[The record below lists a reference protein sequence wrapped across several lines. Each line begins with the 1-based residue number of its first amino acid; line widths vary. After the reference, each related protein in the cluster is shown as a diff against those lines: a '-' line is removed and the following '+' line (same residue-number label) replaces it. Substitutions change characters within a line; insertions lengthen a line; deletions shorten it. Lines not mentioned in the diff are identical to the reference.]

1 MISDGFIPR
10 RQRLHISISL
20 IGASLLFIFLPTF
33 VLNDFLFYSR
43 HFHNGVLPKKL
54 CILILLIVFLG
65 ILLGNYLYKYLIK
78 MNPPKRR
85 RTFLLISI
93 ISNLSILGFFKY
105 FNFFLESLVS
115 LLNQFSLNLSA
126 SRFNI
131 ILPVGISFYTFMTMT
146 YTIDIFKNRLKPTQK
161 LADYA
166 LYVSFFPK
174 ILAGPIERASS
185 FLPQIN
191 QERQVNKEDIKFGL
205 HDIFMGF
212 FKKIAIADGVAQS
225 VNYAFAGTYQLSW
238 ADAVIGAFLFS
249 IQIYCDFSGYS
260 DIAIGTAR
268 LFGFNLIRNFNY
280 PYFSRNPSQFWGRWH
295 ISLSSWFRDY
305 VFFPLGGP
313 YGKTVKWLRN
323 ILITFFLT
331 GLWHGAAWTYILWGV
346 YHGFLL
352 SIHRLKESLIK
363 KRRKHKSTVKKVFFI
378 SCFFILTTIGWIIFR
393 ASTVGQAFM
402 YIKTIFINFGDFKI
416 NILLPHEITILGLLI
431 FIAIEFLTY
440 NSKGK
445 RLNQILPIPVWTAV
459 YAGMIFLIAL
469 SLSNVPTGFI
479 YLTF

>member
-1 MISDGFIPR
+1 M
-10 RQRLHISISL
+10 
-20 IGASLLFIFLPTF
+20 
-33 VLNDFLFYSR
+33 
-43 HFHNGVLPKKL
+43 
-54 CILILLIVFLG
+54 
-65 ILLGNYLYKYLIK
+65 
-78 MNPPKRR
+78 
-85 RTFLLISI
+85 
-93 ISNLSILGFFKY
+93 
-105 FNFFLESLVS
+105 
-115 LLNQFSLNLSA
+115 
-126 SRFNI
+126 
-131 ILPVGISFYTFMTMT
+131 
-146 YTIDIFKNRLKPTQK
+146 
-161 LADYA
+161 
-166 LYVSFFPK
+166 
-174 ILAGPIERASS
+174 
-185 FLPQIN
+185 
-191 QERQVNKEDIKFGL
+191 
-205 HDIFMGF
+205 
-212 FKKIAIADGVAQS
+212 
-225 VNYAFAGTYQLSW
+225 
-238 ADAVIGAFLFS
+238 
-249 IQIYCDFSGYS
+249 
-260 DIAIGTAR
+260 
-268 LFGFNLIRNFNY
+268 RNFNY

-313 YGKTVKWLRN
+313 YGKTTKWLRN

-331 GLWHGAAWTYILWGV
+331 GLWHGAAWTYILWGI

-352 SIHRLKESLIK
+352 SMHRLKESLVK
-363 KRRKHKSTVKKVFFI
+363 KRRKRKSAINKVFFT

-459 YAGMIFLIAL
+459 YAGMIFLIVL